1 MGFAALVPRYCPVK
15 NNIFFFVP
23 VTSWVNRIIMINLY
37 VRDVTALLGGSGDEG
52 GPGDNRFV
60 TSEKFFKYGNG

>member
-1 MGFAALVPRYCPVK
+1 
-15 NNIFFFVP
+15 
-23 VTSWVNRIIMINLY
+23 MINLY

-52 GPGDNRFV
+52 GPGDKRFV